1 MDINELNAKLV
12 SELREIAKLIGIAD
26 ADKLRK
32 QELIERISNTGG
44 EEEAAPAPAEKAAK
58 VEEDNQEHAER
69 TRKRVRTVK
78 TAEPVTVRKREVSEQ
93 DETPVATED
102 APSADKGP
110 QPEKQHKLLKQ
121 KTLLQ
126 VQISIM

>member
-44 EEEAAPAPAEKAAK
+44 EE
-58 VEEDNQEHAER
+58 
-69 TRKRVRTVK
+69 
-78 TAEPVTVRKREVSEQ
+78 
-93 DETPVATED
+93 
-102 APSADKGP
+102 
-110 QPEKQHKLLKQ
+110 
-121 KTLLQ
+121 
-126 VQISIM
+126 